1 MCVPRREV
9 STSRWECIAPRWNIL
24 YIIRRQNGRR
34 QIEIKTKK
42 PLSNANSNIF
52 FFNFISN
59 INNNLFIFY
68 LYFIYYIYFIIF
80 YYYYSLNRNKSLNLI
95 YLEKRGKKNGTKFSN
110 IIIISKIFL
119 FTLLTSL
126 FYPMFTQLLESSFVR
141 LHLLPAGFKKK
152 KWR

>member
-9 STSRWECIAPRWNIL
+9 STSRWECIAPRWNVL

-42 PLSNANSNIF
+42 ALSNSNSNIF

-59 INNNLFIFY
+59 INNNL
-68 LYFIYYIYFIIF
+68 YFIIF
-80 YYYYSLNRNKSLNLI
+80 YYYYSLNRNNSLNLTI

>member
-9 STSRWECIAPRWNIL
+9 STSRWECIAPRWNVL

-59 INNNLFIFY
+59 INNNL
-68 LYFIYYIYFIIF
+68 YFIIF
-80 YYYYSLNRNKSLNLI
+80 YYYYSLNRNNSLNLTI